1 MKYGYFGFCCGLLL
15 GTTSIAWAD
24 IPAGTT
30 ENGGS
35 VARGTVQ
42 NVYGTAIDF
51 SVNGTQN
58 IMSGGNSQYTALY
71 SSGQQ
76 IVNSGGYALA
86 TQVNNNAA
94 QTVLGKAEQTL
105 INYGQQVVAD
115 GGTAL
120 NSTVKYGTI
129 TVQTGGTAQ
138 GTNVSYRGVENVS
151 GLDISS
157 TINSR
162 GTQNV
167 MSGGQAQNT
176 TINSG
181 GNQYVYAGGVSSGT
195 IINGGYQL
203 VEGEAQ
209 NTVMYDGSQVVDGG
223 TLDGAVVNG
232 YGGLSFS
239 SGGKGNN
246 LSLNDE
252 GSIMAFSGTKISD
265 VTVNSGYLLVE
276 GQAEMNNLTQ
286 FGGST
291 LLENG
296 AVVSGV
302 TKLSGGEFKVQGANT
317 IPVLEMNNA
326 TVDMIND
333 NQYAKLTIENIS
345 GQGNFYLNSQAA
357 ASQSDE
363 LVINGGSGNFGIA
376 MVDSSYEEIFPQNI
390 PIVDVAGGKAQFYLL
405 GGAVDVGAYQYD
417 LHHIGDEWILEKT
430 SQLTDTAIL
439 TKNTYSAINS
449 VFLAQM
455 ETMNNRFDDLHL
467 YKDSGFW
474 IKTGWRNLKLN
485 FKDSTES
492 DADVTTIQAGY
503 DMKIKQDLV
512 DTMMVGFSAGFSDS
526 LIEFDRSGKA
536 KGDTLNV
543 GLYSSLM
550 TQDKYFLDLMAHY
563 YWHSQKLKSFLPHG
577 DDVDGKYDVNGWSV
591 GAEVG
596 KKLDLANGWFAE
608 PHLKLKYIDLG
619 SMEYRTTLNTRI
631 KGKGA
636 TSLEGRVGASAGYTW
651 DDKEVYAEFNLVEE
665 FDGKSKI
672 DVAGETLHE
681 DISDTMYEL
690 GAGFKFQPRED
701 LYSYVSVSTQL
712 GDKIEVPIDVNFG
725 LRYEF

>member
-1 MKYGYFGFCCGLLL
+1 MKYKCLGFYSFLLL
-15 GTTSIAWAD
+15 GTSTLAWAD

-35 VARGTVQ
+35 VARGNVQ

-58 IMSGGNSQYTALY
+58 IMSGGRSEYTALY
-71 SSGQQ
+71 SSGRQV
-76 IVNSGGYALA
+76 VNSGGYALA
-86 TQVNNNAA
+86 TQVNNNAM

-105 INYGQQVVAD
+105 INYGQQVVEN
-115 GGTAL
+115 GGEAL
-120 NSTVKYGTI
+120 SSTLKYGTMI
-129 TVQTGGTAQ
+129 VQAGGFAQ
-138 GTNVSYRGVENVS
+138 GTNVSYRGIETIYGQDS
-151 GLDISS
+151 GS

-167 MSGGQAQNT
+167 MDGGQALNT

-181 GNQYVYAGGVSSGT
+181 GNQYVYAGGLSSGT

-203 VEGEAQ
+203 IEGQAQ

-223 TLDGAVVNG
+223 TLSGAVVNG

-246 LSLNDE
+246 LTLNDE
-252 GSIMAFSGTKISD
+252 GSIMAFSGTSISD
-265 VTVNSGYLLVE
+265 VTVNSGYLLIE
-276 GQAEMNNLTQ
+276 GQAEINNLTQ
-286 FGGST
+286 LGGST
-291 LLENG
+291 LLEDG
-296 AVVSGV
+296 AVVSGI

-317 IPVLEMNNA
+317 IPNLELNDA
-326 TVDMIND
+326 RVDLIND
-333 NQYAKLTIENIS
+333 NQYAKLTVGNLS
-345 GQGNFYLNSQAA
+345 GQGKFYLNSQAA
-357 ASQSDE
+357 VSQSDE
-363 LVINGGSGNFGIA
+363 LIVQGGSGKFGIA

-390 PIVDVAGGKAQFYLL
+390 PIVDVEGGNAEFYLL

-417 LHHIGDEWILEKT
+417 LHHIGDQWVLEKT
-430 SQLTDTAIL
+430 SRLTETAIL

-449 VFLAQM
+449 VFLTQM

-474 IKTGWRNLKLN
+474 IKTGWRTLKLN

-503 DMKIKQDLV
+503 DMKVKQDFV
-512 DTMMVGFSAGFSDS
+512 NTMVVGFSAGFSDS
-526 LIEFDRSGKA
+526 LQKFDRSGKA
-536 KGDTLNV
+536 RGDTLNV
-543 GLYSSLM
+543 GLYSSFM
-550 TQDKYFLDLMAHY
+550 TKEKYFLDLMTHY

-577 DDVDGKYDVNGWSV
+577 DDIDGKYDVKGWSV
-591 GAEVG
+591 GAEAG
-596 KKLDLANGWFAE
+596 KRIEFDNGWFAE

-636 TSLEGRVGASAGYTW
+636 TSWEGRMGAVAGYSW
-651 DDKEVYAEFNLVEE
+651 DDKEVYVEFNLVEE

-690 GAGFKFQPRED
+690 ETGFKFQPREN
-701 LYSYVSVSTQL
+701 LYSYVSIATQL
-712 GDKIEVPIDVNFG
+712 GDKIEVPIDVSLG